1 MKKPLEFFLA
11 LRYMSGQKGRGL
23 SVISWIALL
32 GVIVGVM
39 SLTTVLAVMSG
50 FERDLKEK
58 ILGNNAHIMVQRIP
72 GREASIDAA
81 ISEVRKNPLV
91 HSAMKVT
98 YGEAFL
104 LGSGGSSEG
113 AFLKGVDPQ
122 EAQHVLDLGKYLEG
136 DHWKEFSEGGIILGS
151 KLAQRLGVSPGESV
165 TLVLN
170 KPEVSPFGVVPRM
183 KRLKV
188 ADVFKS
194 GMTTYD
200 SGHAYLPLGLAE
212 KLFER
217 KPSQL
222 EVKAKDVREIANL
235 ATNLREKLGED
246 WEARD
251 WLAANSDFLSA
262 LKLEKTVMAIILF
275 MIVLVA
281 AFNICGS
288 LIMVVRDKTK
298 DIAILKSMG
307 SSDALILKVFL
318 LQGLLIGSV
327 GTLFGVSF
335 GVLGSFILRDLVR
348 FPLDPNVYMID
359 TVPVDIRSSDILGV
373 IIGAL
378 VITVVATLYP
388 ARLAAGLK
396 PTEGLKVE

>member
-1 MKKPLEFFLA
+1 MRHRLEFFLA
-11 LRYMSGQKGRGL
+11 LRYMSSTRGRGL
-23 SVISWIALL
+23 SVITWIALL
-32 GVIVGVM
+32 GVVVGVM

-58 ILGNNAHIMVQRIP
+58 ILGNNAHLMMSRVV
-72 GREASIDAA
+72 G
-81 ISEVRKNPLV
+81 SEVTLEETLESLKKNPLV
-91 HSAMKVT
+91 DSAMKVS

-104 LGSGGSSEG
+104 LGLGGSSEG

-122 EAQHVLDLGKYLEG
+122 EVRHVLDLGKYLVG
-136 DHWKEFSEGGIILGS
+136 DHWADFESGGIILGAS
-151 KLAQRLGVSPGESV
+151 LAERLGVSPGDSV

-170 KPEVSPFGVVPRM
+170 KPEISPFGVVPRM

-188 ADVFKS
+188 ADIFKS

-200 SGHAYLPLGLAE
+200 QGHAYLTLSVFRS
-212 KLFER
+212 LFDREAY
-217 KPSQL
+217 QL
-222 EVKAKDVREIANL
+222 EVRAKDVREIQSL
-235 ATNLREKLGED
+235 YGQVQSRYGED
-246 WEARD
+246 FDVRD

-262 LKLEKTVMAIILF
+262 LRLEKTVMGVILF
-275 MIVLVA
+275 LIVLVA

-307 SSDALILKVFL
+307 SDNFLVLRVFL
-318 LQGLLIGSV
+318 TQGLLIGAV
-327 GTLFGVSF
+327 GTL
-335 GVLGSFILRDLVR
+335 LGSVGGVVLSLALEKFIR

-359 TVPVDIRSSDILGV
+359 TLPVDLRLADILAV
-373 IIGAL
+373 ILGAL
-378 VITVVATLYP
+378 LISLVATLYP
-388 ARLAAGLK
+388 AKLAAQLK

>member
-1 MKKPLEFFLA
+1 M
-11 LRYMSGQKGRGL
+11 
-23 SVISWIALL
+23 
-32 GVIVGVM
+32 
-39 SLTTVLAVMSG
+39 
-50 FERDLKEK
+50 
-58 ILGNNAHIMVQRIP
+58 
-72 GREASIDAA
+72 
-81 ISEVRKNPLV
+81 
-91 HSAMKVT
+91 
-98 YGEAFL
+98 
-104 LGSGGSSEG
+104 
-113 AFLKGVDPQ
+113 
-122 EAQHVLDLGKYLEG
+122 
-136 DHWKEFSEGGIILGS
+136 
-151 KLAQRLGVSPGESV
+151 
-165 TLVLN
+165 
-170 KPEVSPFGVVPRM
+170 
-183 KRLKV
+183 
-188 ADVFKS
+188 
-194 GMTTYD
+194 
-200 SGHAYLPLGLAE
+200 
-212 KLFER
+212 
-217 KPSQL
+217 
-222 EVKAKDVREIANL
+222 
-235 ATNLREKLGED
+235 GED

>member
-1 MKKPLEFFLA
+1 MKKSLEFFLA
-11 LRYMSGQKGRGL
+11 LRYMSGHKGRGL

-39 SLTTVLAVMSG
+39 SLTTVLGVMSG

-72 GREASIDAA
+72 GREGSIEAA
-81 ISEVRKNPLV
+81 MAEVRKDPLV
-91 HSAMKVT
+91 DSAMKVT

-104 LGSGGSSEG
+104 LGAGGSSEG
-113 AFLKGVDPQ
+113 AFLKGVDPE

-136 DHWKEFSEGGIILGS
+136 DHWKDFSNGGIILGS
-151 KLAQRLGVSPGESV
+151 KLAERLAVSPGDFV

-170 KPEVSPFGVVPRM
+170 KPEISPFGVVPRM

-188 ADVFKS
+188 ADIFKS

-200 SGHAYLPLGLAE
+200 SGHAYIPLNLGE
-212 KLFER
+212 KIFER
-217 KPSQL
+217 TAYQM
-222 EVKAKDVREIANL
+222 EIKAKDVREIGHL
-235 ATNLREKLGED
+235 ATNLRKTLGED

-307 SSDALILKVFL
+307 SSDAMILKVFL
-318 LQGLLIGSV
+318 LQGLFIGAV
-327 GTLFGVSF
+327 GTLIGVTL
-335 GVLGSFILRDLVR
+335 GIAGSFVLRDFVK

-359 TVPVDIRSSDILGV
+359 TVPVDIRLSDILGV
-373 IIGAL
+373 VAGAL
-378 VITVVATLYP
+378 IITVVATLYP
-388 ARLAAGLK
+388 ARLASGLK

>member
-1 MKKPLEFFLA
+1 MKKSLEFFLA

-39 SLTTVLAVMSG
+39 SLTTVLGVMSG

-72 GREASIDAA
+72 GRESSIEAA
-81 ISEVRKNPLV
+81 ISEVRKDPLV
-91 HSAMKVT
+91 DSAMKVT

-104 LGSGGSSEG
+104 LGAGGSSEG

-136 DHWKEFSEGGIILGS
+136 DHWKDFSNGGIILGS
-151 KLAQRLGVSPGESV
+151 KLAERLTVSPGDFV

-188 ADVFKS
+188 ADIFKS

-217 KPSQL
+217 KASQL
-222 EVKAKDVREIANL
+222 EVKAKDVREIAHL
-235 ATNLREKLGED
+235 ATNIRNKLGDD

-307 SSDALILKVFL
+307 SSDAMILKVFL
-318 LQGLLIGSV
+318 LQGLFIGAV
-327 GTLFGVSF
+327 GTLIGVSL
-335 GVLGSFILRDLVR
+335 GVLGSFVLRDFVK

-359 TVPVDIRSSDILGV
+359 TVPVDIRLSDILGV
-373 IIGAL
+373 VAGAL
-378 VITVVATLYP
+378 IITVVATLYP
-388 ARLAAGLK
+388 ARLASGLK